1 MVVIGLASLIIGEV
15 VVGRGGILRGVLA
28 AVIGAVVYR
37 IIIALALSSSV
48 DANWIKFFSAVIVA
62 IAIAYPTV
70 KEKVLFYQKRR
81 REAKK
86 YAQH

>member
-1 MVVIGLASLIIGEV
+1 M
-15 VVGRGGILRGVLA
+15 
-28 AVIGAVVYR
+28 YR